1 MKQHVLFLMIALTFA
16 SFAAQVQ
23 AQTIRFVTPSGAG
36 AWTGAGWANASN
48 NLQDMINKSSA
59 GDEIRVAAGW
69 YSPRFFAY
77 RIDEHI
83 NIVAQAVAFF

>member
-1 MKQHVLFLMIALTFA
+1 MKQNVLLLMIALTLA
-16 SFAAQVQ
+16 SFAAQ
-23 AQTIRFVTPSGAG
+23 AQDQTVRYVTPSGAG
-36 AWTGAGWANASN
+36 AGTGASWANASN

-83 NIVAQAVAFF
+83 NIVAQVR